1 MPVKIHLLVIS
12 LLFSLSAFAQMPH
25 IHVESVGEWELSQ
38 QLTPDYRY
46 NSVGVYLINEKQL
59 ASLFDPNKLSREE
72 RKKTGVKTFDKV
84 ESLFFQL
91 DLPNPKNEEEVLSFP
106 LYAFDI
112 QPTTAFKSPRTQ
124 GKILD
129 RITDEE
135 LNGRGLDATAR
146 IEMVHK
152 NELLE
157 VAYKISSNINKLLGN
172 RVFETFDFWKVMQ
185 KAQLYFEERYK
196 GQMVAE
202 FSVPILP
209 ESEEYEYVIESASL
223 YQIKWNFQ
231 DKIDA
236 YKNNVWSDLRSAATV
251 SEEELLDRPARL
263 SKLKKHPYL
272 LVVRYKSAYAIP
284 KEQQLNVA
292 LTEEYLHKRR
302 YNLQEF
308 KTESIQYRTEE
319 TFTQLIQKALALK
332 QSVATY
338 LAAKAKGQME
348 NEQLLAIPQ
357 HYYDICAQYQQA
369 TKQIDE
375 AELAYIEEVYGTTYF
390 KFFKQLDQLL
400 IQDPQIQAVAQAPR
414 ALQKWEFTSQDS
426 LSTALLYQQLDRFS
440 AYQEVRAT
448 AEQVKGDLPIL
459 VEKEI
464 QQIEQVLFSSLLSEA
479 PYTQEEK
486 LLYLKGL
493 TQQFPLCTYC
503 LEQSDKQVSQLEHRM
518 EEEIR
523 AAFLS
528 LQNQQLKYGRCFAD
542 LQKKATL
549 ELEEQFPNPSSEEKL
564 YTVFKDKITTLGQVS
579 TQFMKIADIA
589 ISQLSVEEVG
599 QEYRKYNQLL
609 SSYQQHICQLLHG
622 AILAKEEVQCVTA
635 ACKMEIP

>member
-1 MPVKIHLLVIS
+1 
-12 LLFSLSAFAQMPH
+12 MPH
-25 IHVESVGEWELSQ
+25 IHVESVGEWQLPQKLS
-38 QLTPDYRY
+38 PDYRY

-59 ASLFDPNKLSREE
+59 ATLFDPNKLSREE

-91 DLPNPKNEEEVLSFP
+91 DIPNPKNEEELLSFP

-135 LNGRGLDATAR
+135 LNGRGLEATAR

-157 VAYKISSNINKLLGN
+157 AAYKISSNINKLLGN

-185 KAQLYFEERYK
+185 KAQLFFEERYK

-231 DKIDA
+231 DKIDT
-236 YKNNVWSDLRSAATV
+236 YKNNVWSDLRSATAV
-251 SEEELLDRPARL
+251 SEEDLLDRPARL

-272 LVVRYKSAYAIP
+272 LVIRYKSAYAIP

-292 LTEEYLHKRR
+292 LTDTYLKTRR

-308 KTESIQYRTEE
+308 KTESIQYKTEE
-319 TFTQLIQKALALK
+319 IFTQLLQKALALD
-332 QSVATY
+332 QEVQAY
-338 LAAKAKGQME
+338 LVAKGKGQIDT
-348 NEQLLAIPQ
+348 QHLLTIPQ
-357 HYYDICAQYQQA
+357 HYYDISTQYQQMMQA
-369 TKQIDE
+369 LTVADSVY
-375 AELAYIEEVYGTTYF
+375 LEEVYGKTYF

-400 IQDPQIQAVAQAPR
+400 IQDPQIQAVSQAPK
-414 ALQKWEFTSQDS
+414 ALQYGKSTLQDS
-426 LSTALLYQQLDRFS
+426 LSTALLYQQLENFA
-440 AYQEVRAT
+440 AYQQVLAS
-448 AEQVKGDLPIL
+448 AEEVKGDLPVL
-459 VEKEI
+459 VEQEI
-464 QQIEQVLFSSLLSEA
+464 HRIEQALFANLLTEA

-486 LLYLKGL
+486 LPYLKGL
-493 TQQFPLCTYC
+493 ADQFPLCMHCKDQSAKTVLD
-503 LEQSDKQVSQLEHRM
+503 LEQRM
-518 EEEIR
+518 EEEVR
-523 AAFLS
+523 SALLS
-528 LQNQQLKYGRCFAD
+528 LQVQQLKYGRCFAD
-542 LQKKATL
+542 LQKKATQ
-549 ELEEQFPNPSSEEKL
+549 ELQRQFPTPSSEEKL
-564 YTVFKDKITTLGQVS
+564 YTVFKEKIATLDQVS
-579 TQFMKIADIA
+579 TQFMSIADLAIA
-589 ISQLSVEEVG
+589 QLSAAEVG
-599 QEYRKYNQLL
+599 QQYRKYNQLL

-622 AILAKEEVQCVTA
+622 GILSKEEVQCVTA
-635 ACKMEIP
+635 VCKMEVP